1 MATQTL
7 AFDGELLRRGFW
19 LYVWEITPRNA
30 KPCYY
35 VGRTGDSSTP
45 NAQSPFIRM
54 GQHFGKNKNANAL
67 RRHLEARKINPE
79 QCALKLFAHGPIL
92 DEVSDF
98 DEHKKRRDVAAAL
111 EKALEESLRVVG
123 YDVLNFVDSK
133 KKLDE
138 PLFEKMIR
146 AFNEHLPKLLT
157 KQAST

>member
-1 MATQTL
+1 MAMQTL

-19 LYVWEITPRNA
+19 LYVWEITPKNA
-30 KPCYY
+30 ASLYY
-35 VGRTGDSSTP
+35 VGRTGDNPSP
-45 NAQSPFIRM
+45 KAQSPFVRM

-67 RRHLEARKINPE
+67 RKHLEAREIDPAR
-79 QCALKLFAHGPIL
+79 CGLRLFAHGPIF
-92 DEVSDF
+92 DEVSDY

-123 YDVLNFVDSK
+123 YDVLNVVNSNM
-133 KKLDE
+133 KLDKS
-138 PLFEKMIR
+138 LFKKMIR